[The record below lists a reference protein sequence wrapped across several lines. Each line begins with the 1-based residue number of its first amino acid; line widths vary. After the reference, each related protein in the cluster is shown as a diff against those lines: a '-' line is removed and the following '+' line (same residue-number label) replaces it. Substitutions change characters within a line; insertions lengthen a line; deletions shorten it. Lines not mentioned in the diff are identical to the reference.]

1 MWCVRLALFALALLN
16 EVAFAQVTDTASQ
29 AAAKQPSLIEMLA
42 MPLGFLVIMYFFII
56 RPQQK
61 KAREQADLLNNL
73 KPGDEIITSGGIIGK
88 VRSVA
93 DSFVNV
99 DVSGNTTIKVLKSA
113 ITAQNK
119 PQIAAAAGKEAQAKS

>member
-1 MWCVRLALFALALLN
+1 MWFARLSLIVLAMATNAALGQASDA
-16 EVAFAQVTDTASQ
+16 ASQ
-29 AAAKQPSLIEMLA
+29 VVAKQPSLIEMLA

-73 KPGDEIITSGGIIGK
+73 KPGDEIVTTGGIIGK

-93 DSFVNV
+93 ESFVNV
-99 DVSGNTTIKVLKSA
+99 EVSNNTTIKVLKTA
-113 ITAQNK
+113 VTAQTK
-119 PQIAAAAGKEAQAKS
+119 PQTGVAAKEVQAKT